1 MKKMIKIKK
10 IKIVANVSDEISTHH
25 IFSNKIMK

>member
-10 IKIVANVSDEISTHH
+10 IKIVANVSDGISIEH
-25 IFSNKIMK
+25 IFSTKIIK